1 MRHEVGLERHPSDVI
16 HLVVAL
22 FLAALGA
29 VLATWGASNLRSL
42 DEHAVTFVT
51 TWPNGFTRWLVE
63 LVQLLAVLVPLVAI
77 AVLLYMRRF
86 RALLYGL
93 GVAVVAAFVAHLI
106 IHALDFDAPAN
117 YTQLLH
123 RDALIGDY
131 AFPDTR
137 YLAAAVA
144 VATAVG
150 PFISRSWRHVVWTAL
165 SIAVFVRILTG
176 TALGSGLVLALA
188 LGWAIGSAAL
198 LIFGAPAWQP
208 GVGEIED
215 AMKRAGLPMREL
227 KRASVD
233 ARGSVPWFGTTT
245 DGQPVFVKVL
255 GRDQRS
261 GDLLFRAYRF
271 LRSKNLDDQRP
282 FASLRRT
289 VEHEAFV
296 SLDAQRWGVKTP
308 PFLTM
313 ATVGERGDAFL
324 LAYERIAGRSLD
336 EVDADAIDDD
346 MLRAIW
352 KLVAQLREHRIAHR
366 DLRFANVFLG
376 DDNAPWII
384 DFGFSEVAASDQL
397 LAIDV
402 AVLLAASSV
411 RVGAKRAVAAARDV
425 LGSDALVSALPVLQP
440 AALPSATRHALK
452 TDKHLVDELRAE
464 VLKVTGAEE
473 APLENLDRIRPRT
486 FLLVVAAGIAMYVLY
501 PQLADLGSAVEHVGS
516 ANKAWF
522 AVAILCS
529 AFTYVGATISF
540 LGSVPEDLPPAS
552 TFLSQLASSAA
563 NRITPASAGGY
574 AVNVRYMQREGVDTT
589 TAVTA
594 VGINTVG
601 GVLVHVPL
609 LIIFLVWAGQKG
621 TGPFHVPSARTFTL
635 IAIGFALVSVVIL
648 AIPKLRRFVFGHGI
662 AALSKARTGLAEI
675 ARTPSKLLMLLGG
688 SFLVTFT
695 YICALAA
702 SVQAYGGGVSFV
714 TIAAAYLAGSV
725 IGQAA
730 PTPGGLGAVEAAL
743 FAALSVSGL
752 NKTVALSSVFT
763 FRFATFWLPII
774 PGWISLRAMRAR
786 GEL

>member
-1 MRHEVGLERHPSDVI
+1 
-16 HLVVAL
+16 VA
-22 FLAALGA
+22 FLLAGLGA
-29 VLATWGASNLRSL
+29 VLATWGASNLGSL

-51 TWPNGFTRWLVE
+51 TWPNGITRWLVE

-77 AVLLYMRRF
+77 AVLTYLRRF
-86 RALLYGL
+86 RALLYAA
-93 GVAVVAAFVAHLI
+93 GVAAVAAFVAHVI

-117 YTQLLH
+117 YQQLLH

-131 AFPDTR
+131 AFPDAA

-150 PFISRSWRHVVWTAL
+150 PFITRSWRRVVWTAL
-165 SIAVFVRILTG
+165 IVAVFIRILTG
-176 TALGSGLVLALA
+176 TALGSGLLLALS

-198 LIFGAPAWQP
+198 LIFGAPAWAP
-208 GVGEIED
+208 SVDDIED
-215 AMKRAGLPMREL
+215 AMARAGMPLRNLE
-227 KRASVD
+227 RASVD

-245 DGQPVFVKVL
+245 DGKDVFVKVL

-282 FASLRRT
+282 FSSLRRS
-289 VEHEAFV
+289 VEHEAFI
-296 SLDAQRWGVKTP
+296 SLDAQRWGVRTP
-308 PFLTM
+308 PFVAM
-313 ATVGERGDAFL
+313 ATVGARDDAFL

-336 EVDADAIDDD
+336 EVEADAIDDD
-346 MLRAIW
+346 LLRAIW
-352 KLVAQLREHRIAHR
+352 QVVAELREHRIAHR
-366 DLRFANVFLG
+366 DLRFANVFL
-376 DDNAPWII
+376 DDDGAPWII
-384 DFGFSEVAASDQL
+384 DFGFSEVAASDEL

-402 AVLLAASSV
+402 AVLLVASAV
-411 RVGAKRAVAAARDV
+411 RVGAKRAVDVACRV
-425 LGSDALVSALPVLQP
+425 LGADAVARALPVIQP
-440 AALPSATRHALK
+440 AALPSATRHAVK
-452 TDKHLVDELRAE
+452 SDKHVVDEVRAE
-464 VLKVTGAEE
+464 IRKVSGVEDT
-473 APLENLDRIRPRT
+473 PLENLERIRPRT
-486 FLLVVAAGIAMYVLY
+486 VALVVGLGIAIYVLY
-501 PQLADLGSAVEHVGS
+501 PQLADLSSAVEHVGS

-522 AVAILCS
+522 AVVLLCS
-529 AFTYVGATISF
+529 AFTYVGATVSF
-540 LGSVPEDLPPAS
+540 LGSVPGTLPPS
-552 TFLSQLASSAA
+552 PTFLAQLASSAA

-635 IAIGFALVSVVIL
+635 IAIGFALISVVII
-648 AIPKLRRFVFGHGI
+648 AIPRLRRFVFGHGI
-662 AALSKARTGLAEI
+662 AALSKARTGLADV
-675 ARTPSKLLMLLGG
+675 ARRPSKLLMLLGG

-743 FAALSVSGL
+743 FAALTVGGL
-752 NKTVALSSVFT
+752 NKTIALSSVFT

-774 PGWISLRAMRAR
+774 PGWISLRVMRAR